1 MSYSLNSIVIN
12 PNSKSSPKNAII
24 ICHGYGGDAKDI
36 SIVANYWK
44 TFLTDTLFVCPNAPE
59 ICKVNPDGF
68 QWFDLIDQT
77 DDEILSQSLIAENK
91 LNKLIDEVK
100 ETNKFKIKGIPTTIL
115 LNKNGNE
122 FARIIGEMDFY
133 EERFLKWLNQFS

>member
-12 PNSKSSPKNAII
+12 PSSKSSPKNAVI

-68 QWFDLIDQT
+68 QWFDLMDQT

-100 ETNKFKIKGIPTTIL
+100 ETNKFKIKGVPTTIL
-115 LNKNGNE
+115 LNKNGDE
-122 FARIIGEMDFY
+122 FARIVGEVDFY
-133 EERFLKWLNQFS
+133 DERFLKWLNQFS

>member
-68 QWFDLIDQT
+68 QWFDLMDQT

-100 ETNKFKIKGIPTTIL
+100 ETNKFKIDDIALVGFSQGGMLSLQT
-115 LNKNGNE
+115 
-122 FARIIGEMDFY
+122 A
-133 EERFLKWLNQFS
+133 LKRKDEI

>member
-12 PNSKSSPKNAII
+12 PSSKSSPKNAVI

-68 QWFDLIDQT
+68 QWFDLTRDDQT
-77 DDEILSQSLIAENK
+77 HILQESIKAEK
-91 LNKLIDEVK
+91 KLIKFIEEVK
-100 ETNKFKIKGIPTTIL
+100 K
-115 LNKNGNE
+115 
-122 FARIIGEMDFY
+122 
-133 EERFLKWLNQFS
+133 